1 MPRLVFAETANEWNT
16 GCGVAVEYFSKSL
29 RTTKAAFTRPNFC
42 TLFVPSLWVKIAS
55 FTRLIR
61 STCAQILVVSSSVNG
76 LVLPTT
82 HSANNN
88 YYSYIYIL
96 INNHMGRLA

>member
-1 MPRLVFAETANEWNT
+1 MPRLVFAETANEWNM
-16 GCGVAVEYFSKSL
+16 GCGVAGEYFGKTL
-29 RTTKAAFTRPNFC
+29 RTIQAAFTRPGFC
-42 TLFVPSLWVKIAS
+42 TLFVPSLWVKMAS

-61 STCAQILVVSSSVNG
+61 SICAQVSAVSSSVSG

-82 HSANNN
+82 HSAYNN